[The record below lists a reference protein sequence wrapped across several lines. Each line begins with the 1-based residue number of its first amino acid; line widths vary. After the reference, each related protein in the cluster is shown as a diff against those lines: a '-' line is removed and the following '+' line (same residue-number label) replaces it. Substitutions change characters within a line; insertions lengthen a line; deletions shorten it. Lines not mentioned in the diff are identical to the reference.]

1 MAWRKSQT
9 QASPSV
15 LRQAYLSDYPSLAP
29 APEER
34 TQLIPLVL
42 VFTVVAG
49 LAFVGYHIY
58 QSLHKVKGTVSERM
72 GKKNVVWTKDGVKVG
87 VKHVESEREVD
98 TTQKYFVNAWNLR
111 KDKERNNGKKQK

>member
-1 MAWRKSQT
+1 MAWRKSQP

-15 LRQAYLSDYPSLAP
+15 LRQAYLSDNPSLAP

-34 TQLIPLVL
+34 TCI
-42 VFTVVAG
+42 FTVISG

-72 GKKNVVWTKDGVKVG
+72 GKKNVVWTKDGLKVG
-87 VKHVESEREVD
+87 LKHVENEREVD
-98 TTQKYFVNAWNLR
+98 TTQKYFVNAWKLR
-111 KDKERNNGKKQK
+111 KDKERNSGKKQK